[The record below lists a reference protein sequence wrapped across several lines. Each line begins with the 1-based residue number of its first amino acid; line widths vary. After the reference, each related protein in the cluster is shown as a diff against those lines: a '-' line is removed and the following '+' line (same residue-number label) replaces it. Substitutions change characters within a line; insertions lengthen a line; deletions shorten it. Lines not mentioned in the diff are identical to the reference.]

1 MSDLDDFKTT
11 LDRTSLRNI
20 YCVGR
25 NYRLHAAELG
35 NEVPTSPMLFTK
47 PTHAAAEMTGGE
59 LRFPGTQGSLHYEAE
74 LVFAIGRPY
83 EAGIR
88 FDDLASAF
96 TVGLDLTLREVQDK
110 LKAKGHP
117 WLAAKGF
124 RNSAVL
130 GRWLAY
136 PGEEALKSGDF
147 GLRINDQEVQRG
159 SVRDMVFDLQTLAD
173 FVALHYG
180 LGPGDLLFTGTPAGV
195 GALSDGDLLDARWNG
210 ESVGS
215 FVARIA
221 R

>member
-1 MSDLDDFKTT
+1 MSGPEGFIATD
-11 LDRTSLRNI
+11 LRNI

-35 NEVPTSPMLFTK
+35 NEVPTSPMIFTK

-59 LRFPGTQGSLHYEAE
+59 LRLPGSRGSLHYEAE
-74 LVFAIGRPY
+74 LVFAVGRPY

-88 FDDLASAF
+88 LDELVSAF

-136 PGEEALKSGDF
+136 PGEAELETGSFA
-147 GLRINDQEVQRG
+147 LRINDREVQRG
-159 SVRDMVFDLQTLAD
+159 LVGDMVFDLQTLAD

-180 LGPGDLLFTGTPAGV
+180 LGTGDLLFTGTPAGV
-195 GALSDGDLLDARWNG
+195 GALSDGDVLEARWN
-210 ESVGS
+210 EEPVGG
-215 FVARIA
+215 FVARIDT
-221 R
+221 